1 MSIARKI
8 GNVADV
14 LDSAATGDFF
24 AKGSADGQ
32 FQEIAYSSLVGTP
45 TAIDS
50 ALTTQLIDSSY
61 VQLRQTSNSAGIDS
75 ALTIQ
80 LIDSSY
86 VAARSSSSGSSGFDI
101 FNYTATN
108 NQTTFQDSSNDG
120 TVLSYTE
127 NGILV
132 YYNGLLL
139 ADEDYTATSG
149 SSVVLESGADSGA
162 SIAIAKWS
170 LGGGGG
176 GGASFTWGGNRGF
189 KFSGSSTIAID
200 YFDMTTTGNASDFGD
215 IRTGASQCV
224 GTAAASNATR
234 AVIACGRNNGS
245 GGYQDENTLEYI
257 TCATTGNA
265 TDFGDLTVA
274 RYQSRGMGD
283 GTKGYFT
290 GGYVATG
297 SYKDEI
303 DVVTIASAGNAT
315 DFGNM
320 NSYNSYTSRAYH
332 ATGGDT
338 SYGIMAGGG
347 SDNAGAHNYIQYIT
361 YASAGNAQDF
371 GDLTRTAAKFGGCSD
386 ATRSVFCGGSHE
398 TGGSGNK
405 DNTIDYVTTQT
416 PGNAT
421 DFGDCTYASQEAVSC
436 SNGTYGTHMG
446 GYDGDNSYAEVN
458 KIDYFTIQTPGNA
471 TDFGDLVSTN
481 NLNTCAASGNA
492 S

>member
-61 VQLRQTSNSAGIDS
+61 VQLRQTANSAGIDS

-139 ADEDYTATSG
+139 ADEDFTATSG
-149 SSVVLESGADSGA
+149 SSVVLASGADSGA
-162 SIAIAKWS
+162 SLAIAKWS
-170 LGGGGG
+170 LGGGSGSSAVWYGDRGIVSGGEASGKSNVIEYFDITTPGNATDFGDLHAALGYHGGLSDTTYGIFAGGNAGSGYINNIQYITISTTGNTTDFGDMTTARGLTCSGCCNGTYGLWGATSGSNVIDRITTATPGNATDHGDLTRGAPSNGGTGACASATNGIFVGG
-176 GGASFTWGGNRGF
+176 GGFLSVVNN
-189 KFSGSSTIAID
+189 ID
-200 YFDMTTTGNASDFGD
+200 YVAFATAANTTDWGDLAVTRGSIAASSNDTTAVFMGGGDNDGNAVNIIEYMSTASTGNASDFGD
-215 IRTGASQCV
+215 LT
-224 GTAAASNATR
+224 TARKPDDSGSANATR
-234 AVIACGRNNGS
+234 AVCCGGNS
-245 GGYQDENTLEYI
+245 GG
-257 TCATTGNA
+257 
-265 TDFGDLTVA
+265 
-274 RYQSRGMGD
+274 
-283 GTKGYFT
+283 TKY
-290 GGYVATG
+290 
-297 SYKDEI
+297 
-303 DVVTIASAGNAT
+303 
-315 DFGNM
+315 
-320 NSYNSYTSRAYH
+320 
-332 ATGGDT
+332 
-338 SYGIMAGGG
+338 
-347 SDNAGAHNYIQYIT
+347 
-361 YASAGNAQDF
+361 
-371 GDLTRTAAKFGGCSD
+371 
-386 ATRSVFCGGSHE
+386 
-398 TGGSGNK
+398 
-405 DNTIDYVTTQT
+405 NTIDYVTIAT

-421 DFGDCTYASQEAVSC
+421 DFGDCAVSAYSRAGC
-436 SNGTYGTHMG
+436 SG
-446 GYDGDNSYAEVN
+446 S
-458 KIDYFTIQTPGNA
+458 
-471 TDFGDLVSTN
+471 
-481 NLNTCAASGNA
+481 AS
-492 S
+492 